1 MNSNVNSKNST
12 NPNYYK
18 PEDLRNIV
26 RLLWSQYVV
35 WTRFLIISKISKL
48 GDIDIVMNRLL
59 ELPMDFANVLKVYY
73 DADTVKVFED
83 LFREHLKL
91 IIDYVDSVVSND
103 QSRAATIENDWAKNA
118 DEIATYLSKI
128 NPYLDKAVLQNLLI
142 NQLGMTKDEILRR
155 ISNQYVADIYQYD
168 FIEYHALMIADIIWS
183 GLISQFYR

>member
-1 MNSNVNSKNST
+1 
-12 NPNYYK
+12 
-18 PEDLRNIV
+18 
-26 RLLWSQYVV
+26 
-35 WTRFLIISKISKL
+35 
-48 GDIDIVMNRLL
+48 
-59 ELPMDFANVLKVYY
+59 
-73 DADTVKVFED
+73 
-83 LFREHLKL
+83 
-91 IIDYVDSVVSND
+91 YVDSVVSND